1 MKALNLFCIILV
13 IFSIV
18 TLFTI
23 NDRVRSLNIALEK
36 SKGELDKKRK
46 SIKVLN
52 ADWAMLND
60 PKRLR
65 DLGSIYLNLQHS
77 TSRDFINLDDIPLRD
92 EYLRRTSVIKN
103 KKEDKQ

>member
-1 MKALNLFCIILV
+1 MKVLNLFCIILV

-23 NDRVRSLNIALEK
+23 NDRVRSLNITLEK
-36 SKGELDKKRK
+36 SRAELDKKKK

-65 DLGSIYLNLQHS
+65 DLGSIHLGLQHS
-77 TSRDFINLDDIPLRD
+77 TLKDFINLEDIPFSD
-92 EYLRRTSVIKN
+92 EYLRKTSLSKHQ
-103 KKEDKQ
+103 KKDKK